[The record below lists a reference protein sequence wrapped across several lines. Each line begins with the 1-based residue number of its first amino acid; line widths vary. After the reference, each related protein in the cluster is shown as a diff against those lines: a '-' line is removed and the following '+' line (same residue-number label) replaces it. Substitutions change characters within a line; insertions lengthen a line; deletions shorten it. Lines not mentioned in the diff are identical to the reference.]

1 MGHTTP
7 TDSRSQRIRASRRGG
22 QIQTRAL
29 GSSYVTGLPS
39 LRAPRCPGPGWSHH
53 NASHAAMTE
62 TGGTASFIPDTN
74 LLERL
79 FLEERRR
86 TKIIPHAFG
95 ERPVLKLMY
104 AAVIRA
110 ADRWRGIQV
119 GEFEQRQLRTI
130 RDELNRAHA
139 QRVAPAVTRATPPV
153 VQRLRK

>member
-22 QIQTRAL
+22 QILTRAH
-29 GSSYVTGLPS
+29 GSSYVAGLPS

-53 NASHAAMTE
+53 SASRTAMTK
-62 TGGTASFIPDTN
+62 TGGTAPFIPDTN

-95 ERPVLKLMY
+95 ERPMLQLIW

-110 ADRWRGIQV
+110 ADRLTGLTV
-119 GEFEQRQLRTI
+119 GEFEQSKLRSI
-130 RDELNRAHA
+130 REELDRAHA
-139 QRVAPAVTRATPPV
+139 ELMRPAVR
-153 VQRLRK
+153 